1 VKLLF
6 DRARADVVP
15 AIAANVLRIEPGR
28 RSAVRRAR
36 ALARRDLAQAR
47 EVLTTV
53 RRFSNHIPSFPA
65 RGGGQTSGSA
75 AYAREG
81 RRMSLADYPG
91 FPLLAEDVR
100 ELLLRVED
108 GDDAARPALL
118 EKTADVLN
126 VFIGLDLLQYVF
138 MPSPEDD
145 GSEPVTIDLIAPAD
159 PETAAIAWFSVDEAG
174 YDEFRDAVT
183 LFGDV
188 ADVLNPPIVLDIDD
202 DAEETPS
209 N

>member
-1 VKLLF
+1 
-6 DRARADVVP
+6 
-15 AIAANVLRIEPGR
+15 
-28 RSAVRRAR
+28 
-36 ALARRDLAQAR
+36 
-47 EVLTTV
+47 
-53 RRFSNHIPSFPA
+53 
-65 RGGGQTSGSA
+65 
-75 AYAREG
+75 
-81 RRMSLADYPG
+81 MSLADYPG

-138 MPSPEDD
+138 MPRPEDD

-159 PETAAIAWFSVDEAG
+159 PEMAAIAWFSVDEAG

-202 DAEETPS
+202 DDAEETPS